1 LRTFSL
7 DLFAVLFG
15 GVTALL
21 PIYARDILAT
31 GPSGLGILRAAPQ
44 LLPS

>member
-1 LRTFSL
+1 LRTFSP
-7 DLFAVLFG
+7 DPFAVLFG

-21 PIYARDILAT
+21 PIYARDILAA

-44 LLPS
+44 LVRS